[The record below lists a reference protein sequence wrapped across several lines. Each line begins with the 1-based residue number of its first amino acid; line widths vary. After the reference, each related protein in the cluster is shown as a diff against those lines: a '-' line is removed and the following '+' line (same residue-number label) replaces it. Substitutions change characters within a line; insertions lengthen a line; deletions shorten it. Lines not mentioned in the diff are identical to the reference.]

1 MERSDAA
8 QTLYLHCRS
17 AGGPARFQ
25 ARVRAP
31 LEGCTAQRSA
41 GTPHRSSAE
50 QQKALVRTLC
60 TGPATCPGPRW
71 CRAARQPCANPCRRS
86 RPRPARCPAKQRF
99 AQHAG
104 RRGSWCV
111 PHSALGRTKATG
123 SATCVRLRRRRPT
136 YAISPCP
143 ASAWPSLS
151 NNMTC
156 YMNLHTPCMLTCH
169 ACMARLKALQW
180 KYISMPHGSST

>member
-1 MERSDAA
+1 MQHRRSTCTAVLPAVRHGSKHESGHPWRAAPPSAA
-8 QTLYLHCRS
+8 QAPRTAVQPNSRKHSFARF
-17 AGGPARFQ
+17 AQAPQPAPARD
-25 ARVRAP
+25 
-31 LEGCTAQRSA
+31 GA
-41 GTPHRSSAE
+41 GLP
-50 QQKALVRTLC
+50 
-60 TGPATCPGPRW
+60 
-71 CRAARQPCANPCRRS
+71 RQPCANPCRRS